1 MANTKKGEV
10 KEAKVSSTKPKKT
23 AHKET
28 KKSTTVKKD
37 TAKSK
42 AKTTITQEENNYGKT
57 LLSGIIILLI
67 LVAGFVGYKK
77 MNEKPNDNKKVV
89 LTADEK
95 KFKKDYESLN
105 NTANSNG
112 TKNKSIKI
120 LEDNNVKYISLAEA
134 AKILDEGSGII
145 YFGFASCPWCRNAV
159 PELLTA
165 MSNTG
170 LDTIYYVNVRE
181 DNDAEKDIRDAWEL
195 NTRNKPFKKKDADE
209 AYYKILVSLANEL
222 KDYVLTTDN
231 NKEVNTGEKRLYAP
245 TVVAVA
251 NGEIVG
257 FHEGTVEGHDKDAD
271 GNLRDLT
278 KAEQE
283 SLVNTYTEMITKYTN
298 SDCKDDKGC

>member
-23 AHKET
+23 ANKET

-67 LVAGFVGYKK
+67 LVAGFIGYKK

-95 KFKKDYESLN
+95 KFKEDYESLN

-112 TKNKSIKI
+112 TKNKSVKI
-120 LEDNNVKYISLAEA
+120 LEDNNIKYISVAEA

-145 YFGFASCPWCRNAV
+145 YFGFA
-159 PELLTA
+159 
-165 MSNTG
+165 
-170 LDTIYYVNVRE
+170 
-181 DNDAEKDIRDAWEL
+181 
-195 NTRNKPFKKKDADE
+195 
-209 AYYKILVSLANEL
+209 
-222 KDYVLTTDN
+222 
-231 NKEVNTGEKRLYAP
+231 
-245 TVVAVA
+245 
-251 NGEIVG
+251 
-257 FHEGTVEGHDKDAD
+257 
-271 GNLRDLT
+271 
-278 KAEQE
+278 
-283 SLVNTYTEMITKYTN
+283 
-298 SDCKDDKGC
+298 